1 MHASRFALVII
12 SASSLSHL
20 GCGDGAEPAPAR
32 YVHEIGTSG
41 DLERDRVCIDRPGPY
56 TVSVTA
62 GNTESAATAI
72 LSRDDGS
79 DEGEFVTM
87 AMRIR
92 NQPITVRSES
102 VELLAGE
109 PCYFLS
115 VQTGVR
121 GVRANARIESIDLF
135 SE

>member
-12 SASSLSHL
+12 GVVLSHL
-20 GCGDGAEPAPAR
+20 GCGDGAEPPPR
-32 YVHEIGTSG
+32 YVYHEIGTSG
-41 DLERDRVCIDRPGPY
+41 DLERDRVCLDSTGTY
-56 TVSVTA
+56 TVSVRA

-87 AMRIR
+87 AMRVR